1 MKQYMKYVTALLFV
15 LSLVILLFLP
25 VITVAS
31 MDISMMD
38 VLRLGGQ
45 AGSGSGVFAELLQSY
60 LEPYFFGILLV
71 LLVILAAAVLSAV
84 LPWRYAY
91 LEALIGAIAANLAVI
106 ICVASLY
113 SKVSELRSGLGFFGM
128 GDVVEIHILPVVC
141 WAICYVAILGIS
153 IWGIVMTAK
162 RPRTY
167 VNRQILPENFHQ
179 RKNPWE
185 DRRELTE
192 QMCRQ
197 AGRSQSGQED
207 AP

>member
-71 LLVILAAAVLSAV
+71 LLVILAAAVLSA
-84 LPWRYAY
+84 
-91 LEALIGAIAANLAVI
+91 LA
-106 ICVASLY
+106 ICVSG
-113 SKVSELRSGLGFFGM
+113 SPDRSHCGESCSDHL
-128 GDVVEIHILPVVC
+128 C
-141 WAICYVAILGIS
+141 GIF
-153 IWGIVMTAK
+153 VFK
-162 RPRTY
+162 
-167 VNRQILPENFHQ
+167 
-179 RKNPWE
+179 
-185 DRRELTE
+185 
-192 QMCRQ
+192 
-197 AGRSQSGQED
+197 GQ
-207 AP
+207 